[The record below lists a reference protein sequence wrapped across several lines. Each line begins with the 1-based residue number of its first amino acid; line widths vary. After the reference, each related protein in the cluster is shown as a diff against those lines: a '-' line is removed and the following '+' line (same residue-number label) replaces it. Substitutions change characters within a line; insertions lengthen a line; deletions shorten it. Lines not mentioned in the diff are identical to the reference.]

1 MKPVSL
7 MVLFMDY
14 IYLFV
19 IVALIVFSFLAIRF
33 FRKKREQ
40 REIKS
45 AGNRG
50 EAYFN
55 NMLKSIL
62 RNDDVLIK
70 NACLNVNGKEAEIDS
85 LIINNNGIFIVEV
98 KNYNGRLYGDI
109 DDFEWT
115 KEKISPGGNVFYKQ
129 VKNPIKQIKRQT
141 YILSQFLKENNI
153 RVWISGYAYFI
164 NGNSPVDDDCVINDI
179 DELDRI
185 IHTPG
190 NKLYD
195 DRLIH
200 KVIKALK

>member
-1 MKPVSL
+1 ME
-7 MVLFMDY
+7 F
-14 IYLFV
+14 IYLFAM
-19 IVALIVFSFLAIRF
+19 IALIVLIFLVTRLF
-33 FRKKREQ
+33 KWRYEKHEQ

-45 AGNRG
+45 AGNKG

-62 RNDDVLIK
+62 RDDDVLIR
-70 NACLNVNGKEAEIDS
+70 NVCLQKAEIDS

-98 KNYNGRLYGDI
+98 KYYNGRLYGDI

-153 RVWISGYAYFI
+153 RIWISGYAYFI
-164 NGNSPVDDDCVINDI
+164 NGNSPVDDESVIYDI
-179 DELDRI
+179 DEFDRI
-185 IHTPG
+185 IHTTSG
-190 NKLYD
+190 KQYD
-195 DRLIH
+195 ERLIN
-200 KVIKALK
+200 KAIEALTE

>member
-1 MKPVSL
+1 
-7 MVLFMDY
+7 MVLFMES

-19 IVALIVFSFLAIRF
+19 IVALIVLSFLAIRL

-45 AGNRG
+45 AGNKG

-62 RNDDVLIK
+62 RNDDVLIR
-70 NACLNVNGKEAEIDS
+70 NVCLQEAEIDS
-85 LIINNNGIFIVEV
+85 LIINRNGIFIVEV
-98 KNYNGRLYGDI
+98 KYYNGRLYGDI

-129 VKNPIKQIKRQT
+129 VKNPIKQVKRQT
-141 YILSQFLKENNI
+141 YKLSQFLKENNI
-153 RVWISGYAYFI
+153 RIWIRGYAYFI
-164 NGNSPVDDDCVINDI
+164 NSNSPVDDESVIDDI

-190 NKLYD
+190 NKFYD
-195 DRLIH
+195 DKLIH
-200 KVIKALK
+200 KVIEVLK

>member
-1 MKPVSL
+1 MD
-7 MVLFMDY
+7 LF
-14 IYLFV
+14 LFV
-19 IVALIVFSFLAIRF
+19 IIALIVLLFLAIRL

-45 AGNRG
+45 AGNKG

-62 RNDDVLIK
+62 RDDDVLIR
-70 NACLNVNGKEAEIDS
+70 NVCLQKAEIDS

-153 RVWISGYAYFI
+153 RIWIRGYAYFI
-164 NGNSPVDDDCVINDI
+164 NGNSPVDDESVIYDI
-179 DELDRI
+179 DEFDRI

-190 NKLYD
+190 NKFYD
-195 DRLIH
+195 DKLIH
-200 KVIKALK
+200 KVIEVLK

>member
-1 MKPVSL
+1 
-7 MVLFMDY
+7 MVLFMDLF
-14 IYLFV
+14 LFV
-19 IVALIVFSFLAIRF
+19 IIALIVLLFLAIRL

-45 AGNRG
+45 AGNKG

-62 RNDDVLIK
+62 RNDDVLIR
-70 NACLNVNGKEAEIDS
+70 NVCLQVNGKEAEIDS

-115 KEKISPGGNVFYKQ
+115 KEKVSPGGNVFYKQ

-153 RVWISGYAYFI
+153 RIWISGYAYFI
-164 NGNSPVDDDCVINDI
+164 NGNSPVDDESVIYDI
-179 DELDRI
+179 DEFDRI

-190 NKLYD
+190 NKFYD
-195 DRLIH
+195 DKLIH
-200 KVIKALK
+200 KVIEVLK

>member
-1 MKPVSL
+1 

-19 IVALIVFSFLAIRF
+19 IVALIVLSFLAIRL

-45 AGNRG
+45 AGNKG

-62 RNDDVLIK
+62 HNDDVLIK

-153 RVWISGYAYFI
+153 RIWISGYAYFI

>member
-1 MKPVSL
+1 
-7 MVLFMDY
+7 MVLYMEF
-14 IYLFV
+14 IYLFAM
-19 IVALIVFSFLAIRF
+19 IALIVLIFLVTRLF
-33 FRKKREQ
+33 KWHYEKHEQ

-45 AGNRG
+45 AGNKG

-62 RNDDVLIK
+62 RNDDVLIR
-70 NACLNVNGKEAEIDS
+70 NVCLQVNGKEAEIDS

-115 KEKISPGGNVFYKQ
+115 KEKVSPGGNVFYKQ

-153 RVWISGYAYFI
+153 RIWINGYAYFI
-164 NGNSPVDDDCVINDI
+164 NGNSPVDDESVIDDI

-185 IHTPG
+185 IHTTSG
-190 NKLYD
+190 KQYDEKLINKA
-195 DRLIH
+195 IE
-200 KVIKALK
+200 ALTD

>member
-1 MKPVSL
+1 
-7 MVLFMDY
+7 MVLFMDLF
-14 IYLFV
+14 LFV
-19 IVALIVFSFLAIRF
+19 IIALIVLLFLAIRL

-45 AGNRG
+45 AGNKG

-62 RNDDVLIK
+62 RNDDVLIR
-70 NACLNVNGKEAEIDS
+70 NVCLQVNGKEAEIDS

-153 RVWISGYAYFI
+153 RIWISGYAYFI
-164 NGNSPVDDDCVINDI
+164 NGNSPVDDESVINDI

-190 NKLYD
+190 NKFYD
-195 DRLIH
+195 DKLIH
-200 KVIKALK
+200 KVIEVLK

>member
-1 MKPVSL
+1 
-7 MVLFMDY
+7 MDY

-19 IVALIVFSFLAIRF
+19 IVALIVLSFLAIRL

-62 RNDDVLIK
+62 HKDDVLIK

-153 RVWISGYAYFI
+153 RIWISGYAYFI

-195 DRLIH
+195 DRLIN
-200 KVIKALK
+200 KAIETLTD

>member
-1 MKPVSL
+1 
-7 MVLFMDY
+7 
-14 IYLFV
+14 
-19 IVALIVFSFLAIRF
+19 
-33 FRKKREQ
+33 
-40 REIKS
+40 
-45 AGNRG
+45 
-50 EAYFN
+50 
-55 NMLKSIL
+55 MLKSIL
-62 RNDDVLIK
+62 RNDDVLIR
-70 NACLNVNGKEAEIDS
+70 NVCLQVNGKEAEIDS

-153 RVWISGYAYFI
+153 RIWISGYAYFI
-164 NGNSPVDDDCVINDI
+164 NCNSPVDDDCVINDI

-190 NKLYD
+190 NKFYD
-195 DRLIH
+195 DKLIH